1 MSSKGKALSDQAS
14 HALVSKLKQ
23 AIGSGLYRPG
33 EWLKQIDLEET
44 YNVNRFT
51 VRAALSELH
60 SSGFLQ
66 HVPYKGY
73 RVIEH
78 SLQERMAITEARELI
93 ECAVAARVMLNM
105 DESGLNELTS
115 LAQAFQDAVQDQ
127 DPPRMMELNFAFHR
141 CFNEYC
147 RNPHLSRMVDEMRE
161 RGVGSADRGWTK
173 RHTQEASAQDHLDM
187 VDALREKNLIRL
199 QALIHTHLNR
209 WRESYTELNA

>member
-1 MSSKGKALSDQAS
+1 MSNKSKPLSDQATQL
-14 HALVSKLKQ
+14 LVSKIKQ
-23 AIGSGLYRPG
+23 AIGSGRYRPG
-33 EWLKQIDLEET
+33 EWLRQIDLEAS

-51 VRAALSELH
+51 VRSALSELH
-60 SSGFLQ
+60 GSGFLQ

-78 SLQERMAITEARELI
+78 SLQERMAITEARELV
-93 ECAVAARVMLNM
+93 ECAVAARVMLTM
-105 DESGLNELTS
+105 DEAGLKELES
-115 LAQAFQDAVQDQ
+115 LALMFKEAVQQQDQ
-127 DPPRMMELNFAFHR
+127 TRMLEANFAFHR

-173 RHTQEASAQDHLDM
+173 RSTQEASAQDHLDM

-209 WRESYTELNA
+209 WRESYSELNP

>member
-1 MSSKGKALSDQAS
+1 MSNKSKPLSDQATQL
-14 HALVSKLKQ
+14 LVSKIKQ

-33 EWLKQIDLEET
+33 EWLKQIDLEAT
-44 YNVNRFT
+44 YSVNRFT
-51 VRAALSELH
+51 VRSALSELH
-60 SSGFLQ
+60 GSGFLQ

-78 SLQERMAITEARELI
+78 SLQERMAITEARELV
-93 ECAVAARVMLNM
+93 ECAVAAGVMLNM
-105 DESGLNELTS
+105 DEAGLKELES
-115 LAQAFQDAVQDQ
+115 LALMFREAVQQQ
-127 DPPRMMELNFAFHR
+127 DLARMMELNFAFHR

-173 RHTQEASAQDHLDM
+173 RSTQEASAQDHLDM
-187 VDALREKNLIRL
+187 VDALRERNLIRL
-199 QALIHTHLNR
+199 QALIHIHLNR

>member
-1 MSSKGKALSDQAS
+1 MSSKGKSISDQAS
-14 HALVSKLKQ
+14 RALVSKLKQ
-23 AIGSGLYRPG
+23 AIGSGHYRPG
-33 EWLKQIDLEET
+33 EWLKQIDVEET

-93 ECAVAARVMLNM
+93 ECAIAAKVMLNM
-105 DESGLNELTS
+105 DETGLNQLTAF
-115 LAQAFQDAVQDQ
+115 AQAFRNAVQNQDQ
-127 DPPRMMELNFAFHR
+127 TRMMELNFAFHR

-173 RHTQEASAQDHLDM
+173 RSTQEASAQDHLDM
-187 VDALREKNLIRL
+187 VEALREKNLIRL